1 MHNHCKTATNNA
13 WASKP
18 TSSFNSCHKCSN
30 HKSDKTAINIKWTS
44 TQ

>member
-18 TSSFNSCHKCSN
+18 TSSLSSCQNCKCHKE
-30 HKSDKTAINIKWTS
+30 KTATDNQWTS
-44 TQ
+44 TRK